1 MDYREHLAVAMLDI
15 GKRPDTAEGITELIK
30 ACASCIAYLAASLGN
45 PDATTAIVDHTSEA
59 MRIEAAEWVRRPPQ
73 GAPHG
78 KPH

>member
-15 GKRPDTAEGITELIK
+15 GNKPDTAAAITDLIK
-30 ACASCIAYLAASLGN
+30 ACASCIAYLSGSLGN
-45 PDATTAIVDHTSEA
+45 IDATMTILDHTSEA
-59 MRIEAAEWVRRPPQ
+59 MRIEAAEWTRRQQ

>member
-15 GKRPDTAEGITELIK
+15 GTHPDPAAAITDLIK
-30 ACASCIAYLAASLGN
+30 ACASCIAYMAASIGN
-45 PDATTAIVDHTSEA
+45 PDATQTILHHTSEA
-59 MRIEAAEWVRRPPQ
+59 MRIEAAEWMRRPPQ